1 MSKFSDSV
9 ARIKRERFRDLATQ
23 YGKWPDRDVERQ
35 FDDAVG
41 ELKRKRELDYVGKIM
56 KKYNPEFVGKVM
68 DWARNEL
75 SEMEINKLKTFE
87 DLSVAYIQA
96 NEGNP
101 DKVSSDEIAQFFDS
115 KSGKLKQT
123 IEDPE
128 DRPLDLN
135 NLEVDDYGNVSEK
148 PPAPRMKVAP
158 RIPDIAEARRMTSD
172 ELAAILPK
180 GD

>member
-9 ARIKRERFRDLATQ
+9 ARRKRERFRDLATQ
-23 YGKWPDRDVERQ
+23 YGQWPDRDVERQ

-96 NEGNP
+96 NE
-101 DKVSSDEIAQFFDS
+101 ET
-115 KSGKLKQT
+115 LT
-123 IEDPE
+123 
-128 DRPLDLN
+128 RCPLM
-135 NLEVDDYGNVSEK
+135 
-148 PPAPRMKVAP
+148 R
-158 RIPDIAEARRMTSD
+158 
-172 ELAAILPK
+172 
-180 GD
+180 